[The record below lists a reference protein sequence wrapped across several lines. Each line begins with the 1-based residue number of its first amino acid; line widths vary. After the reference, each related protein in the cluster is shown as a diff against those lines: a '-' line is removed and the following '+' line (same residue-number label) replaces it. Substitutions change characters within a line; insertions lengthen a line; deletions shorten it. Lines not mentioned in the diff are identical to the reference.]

1 MLSRKVLIEKL
12 GEEYKPMIDKISVS
26 DFTKCIAQY
35 SGISIENIKDEI
47 IENYLT
53 LWAKNKKRFFDLFG
67 DIRVDMDI
75 KYTDESRDYEN
86 KLEELGKKYVI
97 YYHWLKMFESHSKNK
112 INRNDLSWSQESIMR
127 STFPNF
133 NYDGTSITHFF
144 KEKLNAPDD
153 LVTAIGRV
161 FENATIDAKYTLSID
176 PVDIMLSSENPYNW
190 TSCYRLENFADSH
203 ADGCLAGVIDKDTV
217 ISYIWN
223 NEGEFT
229 LYNLYKFKKIRY
241 KRARITLAINEN
253 FTAVHFN
260 TIYPWKRDTGEDFKK
275 LIRDKVETYLA
286 EKTNK
291 ENIWRKYN
299 SYEDKQMNSYRIHGE
314 YGYSEYDSEN
324 VYMLK
329 GEEKYPEFQIYN
341 EAIKCPCG
349 CGEDYMGSY
358 DSDYMEYNGE
368 GHVNENW
375 CEEGCNE
382 EWCDYADE
390 YVDCDHDCENCRAY
404 LQAHAHCEIDGEEH
418 ACSERDLWQAEQ
430 DGDADFDD
438 SSVIECNPERCAEC
452 PFYRQHHPEL
462 QEADN
467 AAEEPADQDPANEE
481 PAAADSHTFIIPQ
494 ANTQSWTVA
503 TDLYNPMFNYMPYTY
518 INEHSVNVEKEE
530 IYQNIIN
537 RRNFTFEEF
546 KKLIIR
552 EVRNFDNIEYTISNG
567 DNSKYISI
575 IIPRI
580 ITNKQE
586 IVEYIKNTIYSEQSN

>member
-1 MLSRKVLIEKL
+1 MLSKKVLVEKL
-12 GEEYKPMIDKISVS
+12 GEEYKPMIDKISIA

-35 SGISIENIKDEI
+35 SGISIENLKDEI

-75 KYTDESRDYEN
+75 KYTDESRDYED
-86 KLEELGKKYVI
+86 KLDEIAKNYVI
-97 YYHWLKMFESHSKNK
+97 YYHWLRMFRGHSKNK
-112 INRNDLSWSQESIMR
+112 INRHDLSWGEESILKTM
-127 STFPNF
+127 FPNF

-190 TSCYRLENFADSH
+190 TSCYRLENFDDSH

-217 ISYIWN
+217 MSYIWN
-223 NEGEFT
+223 NEGEFV

-260 TIYPWKRDTGEDFKK
+260 TIYPWKRDTGDDFKK

-286 EKTNK
+286 EKINK

-299 SYEDKQMNSYRIHGE
+299 SYEDKQINSYRIHGE
-314 YGYSEYDSEN
+314 YGYSEYDNEN

-329 GEEKYPEFQIYN
+329 GEEEYPEFQIYN

-349 CGEDYMGSY
+349 CGEDYIGSY

-375 CEEGCNE
+375 HEEGCDE

-390 YVDCDHDCENCRAY
+390 YVDCDHDCENCPAY
-404 LQAHAHCEIDGEEH
+404 NRGHAVCEINGETHNCDGD
-418 ACSERDLWQAEQ
+418 RDLWEAE
-430 DGDADFDD
+430 DLGDADWSHDNH
-438 SSVIECNPERCAEC
+438 VNCNPEECAGC
-452 PFYRQHHPEL
+452 PFFKQHHPEECEDYAMVL
-462 QEADN
+462 LGAETGNEDLIYVRKNQQWYIMGCEDKLLYPIVEWGERNPNRFWYYNNHLDRIAYQLKHNLETDGRFANPELGMQGYIDLPIRPEPIRQEN
-467 AAEEPADQDPANEE
+467 NHIEMRFGNQGLI
-481 PAAADSHTFIIPQ
+481 T
-494 ANTQSWTVA
+494 TVP
-503 TDLYNPMFNYMPYTY
+503 NP
-518 INEHSVNVEKEE
+518 VN
-530 IYQNIIN
+530 IYQS
-537 RRNFTFEEF
+537 FE
-546 KKLIIR
+546 I
-552 EVRNFDNIEYTISNG
+552 
-567 DNSKYISI
+567 
-575 IIPRI
+575 
-580 ITNKQE
+580 
-586 IVEYIKNTIYSEQSN
+586 